1 MLTRC
6 KNPKN
11 LKNLK
16 AFFSKKTS
24 FFPALKLTDCWR
36 RRPRRPRRRPRWKL
50 LGAPPPPV
58 VRRPNAAAGPLVIGA
73 QLSSS
78 VFIDLVDRMYTS
90 VVCVIC
96 QILLYQFL
104 KVCLRTFFKLI
115 RQKSKIV
122 PVTTGIVVMVVFDVI
137 AALVCVCYSQQ
148 HCYNNHHC

>member
-1 MLTRC
+1 
-6 KNPKN
+6 
-11 LKNLK
+11 
-16 AFFSKKTS
+16 
-24 FFPALKLTDCWR
+24 
-36 RRPRRPRRRPRWKL
+36 
-50 LGAPPPPV
+50 
-58 VRRPNAAAGPLVIGA
+58 
-73 QLSSS
+73 
-78 VFIDLVDRMYTS
+78 MYTS

-148 HCYNNHHC
+148 HCYNNHHCQRNLWFDVNSWHRIKYLWSSCPRSWWYCRN